1 MPKLKPGTIVPSDE
15 ENKEII
21 SQAIEDGTLFT
32 DEQLAQMKPISEFPT
47 LQFLVKPGSQLKK
60 NPKRQLTIRLDGE
73 IIDFFKAY

>member
-1 MPKLKPGTIVPSDE
+1 MPKLKSGSIVSSNE

-21 SQAIEDGTLFT
+21 RQGIEDGTLFT
-32 DEQLAQMKPISEFPT
+32 DEQLGQMKPISEFPT
-47 LQFLVKPGSQLKK
+47 LQFPVKPGSQLKK